1 MEQLTGSFVPVC
13 ERAEGERSRRLS
25 SVEAG
30 FIENW
35 GALARSFGMD
45 PLLGRVHALAFLSTE
60 SVTTAEVA
68 DTLGLTDQQA
78 ERYLEDLE
86 RWGAVREAGDG
97 QQLRY
102 EANSDPWSWFLVT
115 LKERGRREFGPLIQG
130 FRDANVRAQQLRV
143 SLHPSAR
150 SELQR
155 IDRIA
160 RFSEFVDQIAGL
172 LETFATLGAGPMMT
186 AMRMVAKVRGPRF
199 VRS

>member
-1 MEQLTGSFVPVC
+1 
-13 ERAEGERSRRLS
+13 
-25 SVEAG
+25 
-30 FIENW
+30 
-35 GALARSFGMD
+35 
-45 PLLGRVHALAFLSTE
+45 
-60 SVTTAEVA
+60 
-68 DTLGLTDQQA
+68 
-78 ERYLEDLE
+78 
-86 RWGAVREAGDG
+86 VREAGDG
-97 QQLRY
+97 EQLRY

-130 FRDANVRAQQLRV
+130 FRDANVRAQELRV
-143 SLHPSAR
+143 SLHPGAR

-186 AMRMVAKVRGPRF
+186 AMRMVAKVRAPRF